1 MQAPV
6 QLDSVN
12 VSTERVRQLYEAM
25 PAVFARDIARAK
37 GQPIP
42 PQPTP
47 TLKRERPGD
56 ESDVIM
62 KRRDTGESKIGMGM
76 PPPATPSLPPK
87 SISAPVQP
95 FAGVGVAQQGATPD
109 RTRMLQMRQ
118 QQQAQFQSQT
128 PQVQQSQVPAGQQ
141 RSPPPGSGAAITIGA
156 GVGSGQGQNQAPA
169 MHPSIMQHV
178 VSTYG
183 PQGLAFIQHLHD
195 PNSHFVK
202 YMVEQ
207 IPNFM
212 SLPLP
217 QQLKHMRDTQVRL
230 WLVVFLRTLT
240 CTLLIANDA
249 ETSATPTPT
258 ITTTTTAAA
267 AAEAAVT
274 TAAAATTTTTTTTAA
289 AAAATTATA
298 AAQLATVSPTTTTE
312 HRQSLPRRARGPHA
326 ITTSNGG
333 PVAKYSSSRR
343 Y

>member
-42 PQPTP
+42 PQSAPN
-47 TLKRERPGD
+47 LKRERPGD
-56 ESDVIM
+56 EFEVAM
-62 KRRDTGESKIGMGM
+62 KRRDTGESKVGMGM

-95 FAGVGVAQQGATPD
+95 FASVAPQGATPD

-118 QQQAQFQSQT
+118 QQQAQYQSQP

-141 RSPPPGSGAAITIGA
+141 ISPSHGSGAGINIGA

-169 MHPSIMQHV
+169 MHPNIMQQV
-178 VSTYG
+178 VGTYG
-183 PQGLAFIQHLHD
+183 SQGLAFIQQLHD
-195 PNSHFVK
+195 PNSQFVK
-202 YMVEQ
+202 YMAEQ

-217 QQLKHMRDTQVRL
+217 QQLKQMQHAQVRL
-230 WLVVFLRTLT
+230 PRVVFT
-240 CTLLIANDA
+240 
-249 ETSATPTPT
+249 
-258 ITTTTTAAA
+258 
-267 AAEAAVT
+267 
-274 TAAAATTTTTTTTAA
+274 
-289 AAAATTATA
+289 
-298 AAQLATVSPTTTTE
+298 
-312 HRQSLPRRARGPHA
+312 HA
-326 ITTSNGG
+326 YLNVAYSKSYNRSDSSSTSNTNN
-333 PVAKYSSSRR
+333 YNNSSSSSSSRGHHHNR
-343 Y
+343 SSSSNNSNNSSSSNSSTRSSHSSSSLSNNSRVLAIPP